1 MPYDPHRDPQSEVC
15 HEDER
20 RADEL
25 CAEFHEGKLY
35 EEYGRYCYD
44 HGEPLSWE
52 FLADYQEREAHDG
65 G

>member
-1 MPYDPHRDPQSEVC
+1 MKRGPHSEAL

-20 RADEL
+20 RADEVYDR
-25 CAEFHEGKLY
+25 FHAGELD
-35 EEYGRYCYD
+35 EEYGRFCRLN
-44 HGEPLSWE
+44 HEPLSEE

>member
-1 MPYDPHRDPQSEVC
+1 MRQGPHSEAL

-25 CAEFHEGKLY
+25 HSRFHAGRLF
-35 EEYGRYCYD
+35 EEYGRYCYE
-44 HGEPLSWE
+44 HGEPLSEE
-52 FLADYQEREAHDG
+52 FLADYQEREANDG